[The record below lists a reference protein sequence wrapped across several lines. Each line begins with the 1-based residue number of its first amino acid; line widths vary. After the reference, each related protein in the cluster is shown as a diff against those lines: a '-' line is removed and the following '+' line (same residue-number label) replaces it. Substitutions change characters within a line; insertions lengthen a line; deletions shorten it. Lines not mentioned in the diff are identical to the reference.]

1 MRGQT
6 GYLVLLFV
14 ISIVNSA
21 SQILT
26 RWGGLQ
32 SVRSTTSTT
41 GVWHW
46 LWISR
51 WWVSGVVMGWTAGL
65 GWAWCLRRLPLGM
78 AIPLFVG
85 LVYVLSLVGGA
96 FLLREKL
103 SALQLLGA
111 AAILVGVVLVT
122 LSSASPPGT
131 VDLQ

>member
-1 MRGQT
+1 MQSQT
-6 GYLVLLFV
+6 GYLVLLLV
-14 ISIVNSA
+14 ISVVNSA

-26 RWGGLQ
+26 RWGGIQ

-41 GVWHW
+41 DVWHW

-85 LVYVLSLVGGA
+85 LVYILSLVGGTC
-96 FLLREKL
+96 LLKEKL
-103 SALQLLGA
+103 STLQ
-111 AAILVGVVLVT
+111 I
-122 LSSASPPGT
+122 
-131 VDLQ
+131 